1 MLQKFKTENMMA
13 LPQRYSAV
21 AISLH
26 WSIAALIVIAFGLGL
41 TVDNFPKEI
50 KGAVINLHSL
60 IGLTVLVLSLA
71 RLYWR
76 ATHPA
81 PELPRSMPPLA
92 RLASHAAHGGLYLLM
107 IAIPLIGIPTLLY
120 RGRGLDFGLFQIA
133 SPFERTPD
141 IYRPLTELHELASFA
156 LIGLAAAHA
165 LAAIYH
171 HYLLHD
177 DILTRMLPPRRP
189 S

>member
-1 MLQKFKTENMMA
+1 MLQKLKTENMMA
-13 LPQRYSAV
+13 LSQRYSAV
-21 AISLH
+21 AIALH

-41 TVDNFPKEI
+41 TVDNFPKDI
-50 KGAVINLHSL
+50 KGAVINLHAL
-60 IGLTVLVLSLA
+60 IGLSVLVLSLA

-76 ATHPA
+76 VTHPA
-81 PELPRSMPPLA
+81 PELPQSMPPIA
-92 RLASHAAHGGLYLLM
+92 RLTSHAAHGGLYLLM
-107 IAIPLIGIPTLLY
+107 IAIPLIGVPTLLY

-141 IYRPLTELHELASFA
+141 IFRPLTELHELASFA

-165 LAAIYH
+165 LAALYH
-171 HYLLHD
+171 HYILHD
-177 DILTRMLPPRRP
+177 DILARMLPPRRT

>member
-1 MLQKFKTENMMA
+1 MLQKFKSENIMA
-13 LPQRYSAV
+13 LSPRYNAV
-21 AISLH
+21 AMALH
-26 WSIAALIVIAFGLGL
+26 WSIAALIVAAFILGL
-41 TVDNFPKEI
+41 AVDNFPKEI
-50 KGAVINLHSL
+50 KGAVINLHAL
-60 IGLTVLVLSLA
+60 IGLAILVLSLL

-81 PELPRSMPPLA
+81 PELPQSMSPHA
-92 RLASHAAHGGLYLLM
+92 RLASHVAHGGLYLLM

-141 IYRPLTELHELASFA
+141 VFRPLTEVHELASFA

-165 LAAIYH
+165 LAALYH
-171 HYLLHD
+171 HYIRRD
-177 DILTRMLPPRRP
+177 DILMRMLPPRRTN
-189 S
+189 

>member
-1 MLQKFKTENMMA
+1 MMA
-13 LPQRYSAV
+13 LSQRYSAV
-21 AISLH
+21 AIALH
-26 WSIAALIVIAFGLGL
+26 WSIAALILLAFGLGL

-60 IGLTVLVLSLA
+60 IGLAVLVLSLA

-76 ATHPA
+76 MTHPA
-81 PELPRSMPPLA
+81 PPLPQSMPPLV
-92 RLASHAAHGGLYLLM
+92 RLASHAGHAGLYLLM
-107 IAIPLIGIPTLLY
+107 IAVPLIGVPTLLY

-156 LIGLAAAHA
+156 LIGLAAAHL
-165 LAAIYH
+165 LAALYH
-171 HYLLHD
+171 HFIRND
-177 DILTRMLPPRRP
+177 DILTRMMPPRRP